1 MNIIPTVCQHENGKE
16 KYFDIYSLLL
26 NDRIIFLTGEIN
38 MDVSSLVISQLLYL
52 DSLNHQDIQLY
63 INSPGGSV
71 SDGLAIIDCMNH
83 IKSDV
88 CTICI
93 GMCASMASMI
103 LAGGTKNKRYILENG
118 EVMIHQPLGG
128 VQGQE
133 SDVSIVANRLTKTKN
148 KLIKLLAKLTN
159 KDENQIKID
168 SDRDYY
174 MDAKEA
180 KRYGLIDKILN

>member
-1 MNIIPTVCQHENGKE
+1 MNLIPTVCDKFNGNE
-16 KYFDIYSLLL
+16 KFFDIYSLLL
-26 NDRIIFLTGEIN
+26 KERIIFLTGEIN
-38 MDVSSLVISQLLYL
+38 EEVSALVISQLLYL
-52 DSLNHQDIQLY
+52 DSISNDDVQIY

-71 SDGLAIIDCMNH
+71 TDGLAIVDCMNH

-93 GMCASMASMI
+93 GMCASMASII
-103 LAGGTKNKRYILENG
+103 LANGKKGKRYILENG

-133 SDVSIVANRLTKTKN
+133 SDVSIVALRLTKIKN
-148 KLIKLLAKLTN
+148 KLIKLLSTLTGKSEEKI
-159 KDENQIKID
+159 KDD

-174 MDAKEA
+174 MDANEA
-180 KRYGLIDKILN
+180 KKYGIVDKVLK